1 MSLSVYESSHILLSP
16 LLHLHLHLDI
26 YSGKMN
32 MNKWVPLAPNKP
44 GQPSTPSRFNVLKP
58 SKPITRTSQGP
69 FIGRFPEVVVL
80 NIVSFLPIPDLPN
93 VARGC
98 KALARVVRDERG
110 WETRCKVLG
119 LKAKGMSLFGAQLMN
134 RTWDAKVTCST
145 PDPEAVHIYET
156 SSFCISSLTA
166 R

>member
-1 MSLSVYESSHILLSP
+1 
-16 LLHLHLHLDI
+16 
-26 YSGKMN
+26 

-80 NIVSFLPIPDLPN
+80 NIVSFLPIPDLPS

-110 WETRCKVLG
+110 WESRCKLLG
-119 LKAKGMSLFGAQLMN
+119 LKAKGEYLERGDNLTT
-134 RTWDAKVTCST
+134 RTCNAKITCAT
-145 PDPEAVHIYET
+145 PN
-156 SSFCISSLTA
+156 S
-166 R
+166 

>member
-1 MSLSVYESSHILLSP
+1 MLCIYAVKLRRYRILRRSKHSASAKRVSSGYAVSTLSLS
-16 LLHLHLHLDI
+16 LHLASSPTHPI
-26 YSGKMN
+26 PITR

-93 VARGC
+93 IARGN

-110 WETRCKVLG
+110 WESRCKLLG
-119 LKAKGMSLFGAQLMN
+119 LKAKGMSPCCEL
-134 RTWDAKVTCST
+134 V
-145 PDPEAVHIYET
+145 
-156 SSFCISSLTA
+156 
-166 R
+166 

>member
-1 MSLSVYESSHILLSP
+1 
-16 LLHLHLHLDI
+16 
-26 YSGKMN
+26 

-44 GQPSTPSRFNVLKP
+44 GQPSTPSKFNILKP

-69 FIGRFPEVVVL
+69 FIGRFPEAVVL

-110 WETRCKVLG
+110 WEARCKLLG
-119 LKAKGMSLFGAQLMN
+119 LKAKGNKSHANQSRDGPLMSRACDAQVA
-134 RTWDAKVTCST
+134 RPTADTSF
-145 PDPEAVHIYET
+145 IYVNET
-156 SSFCISSLTA
+156 SAFCLPPLTA
-166 R
+166 G